1 MTERRRPATQQA
13 ARLLA
18 LQAAFGAD
26 EALAERP
33 QNRYAA
39 TSTPLVADAPSE
51 ASASPTRRARAIQAT
66 PTSESAPGVPL
77 ALESQ
82 DAATA
87 SARELAS
94 KCNDL
99 SELADAIVGFDAS
112 SLKQTATN
120 LVFGDGNPQ
129 AATMWI
135 GEAPGADE
143 DRLGKP
149 FVGVSGQLLD
159 RMLTAIGLNRD
170 HAYISNIL
178 PWRPPGNRKPTTAET
193 EIFLPFLERHIELV
207 APEVLVLVGG
217 TAASTLLRRSEGITK
232 LRGRWLTYTAA
243 HSGVDREIAVMP
255 IYHPA
260 YLLRQPALKR
270 DAWRDLLAIREKLQQ
285 LGV

>member
-1 MTERRRPATQQA
+1 MSARRRQA
-13 ARLLA
+13 AELLE

-26 EALAERP
+26 EAYTDQP

-39 TSTPLVADAPSE
+39 AQDRPPVPATTPAPESQPI
-51 ASASPTRRARAIQAT
+51 APARPARA
-66 PTSESAPGVPL
+66 PVSHVPL

-82 DAATA
+82 AAASA

-94 KCNDL
+94 KCSDL
-99 SELADAIVGFDAS
+99 EQLADAIRNFEGS

-120 LVFGDGNPQ
+120 LVFGDGNPH
-129 AATMWI
+129 ANTMWI

-159 RMLTAIGLNRD
+159 RMLAAIGLDRE
-170 HAYISNIL
+170 HAYVSNIL

-193 EIFLPFLERHIELV
+193 EIFLPFLERHIALV
-207 APEVLVLVGG
+207 APNILVLVGG
-217 TAASTLLRRSEGITK
+217 TAASTLLRRPEGITK
-232 LRGRWLTYTAA
+232 LRGRWLTYAA
-243 HSGVDREIAVMP
+243 ADDAAPREIAVMP

-270 DAWRDLLAIREKLQQ
+270 DAWRDLLTIKEAAHKSDT
-285 LGV
+285 

>member
-1 MTERRRPATQQA
+1 MSARRRRA
-13 ARLLA
+13 AKLLE

-26 EALAERP
+26 EAYSDRP
-33 QNRYAA
+33 QILYATDQA
-39 TSTPLVADAPSE
+39 PAVAADPTPAAEPPP
-51 ASASPTRRARAIQAT
+51 AMTTRSAHA
-66 PTSESAPGVPL
+66 PTSHVPL

-87 SARELAS
+87 SARELANRCS
-94 KCNDL
+94 DL
-99 SELADAIVGFDAS
+99 AQLADAIRNFEGS

-129 AATMWI
+129 ATTMWI

-159 RMLTAIGLNRD
+159 RMLSAIGLDRD
-170 HAYISNIL
+170 HAYVSNIL

-193 EIFLPFLERHIELV
+193 EIFLPFIERHIALV
-207 APEVLVLVGG
+207 APTILVLVGG
-217 TAASTLLRRSEGITK
+217 TAASTLLRRPEGITK
-232 LRGRWLTYTAA
+232 LRGRWLSYTVEIG
-243 HSGVDREIAVMP
+243 STPREIAVMP

-270 DAWRDLLAIREKLQQ
+270 DAWRDLLAVREALH
-285 LGV
+285 